1 MILERLL
8 KVNGLNKGQISKL
21 LNTSQPTTLLLL
33 KQPERLRISQVV
45 SIAEAC
51 KEDPRNVI
59 DLILGE
65 KKLIVDKA
73 DGNVI
78 AN

>member
-1 MILERLL
+1 MILEKLL

-21 LNTSQPTTLLLL
+21 FNTSQPTTLLLL
-33 KQPERLRISQVV
+33 QQPERLRISQVV

-51 KEDPRNVI
+51 KEDPRDVI
-59 DLILGE
+59 DLILGD
-65 KKLIVDKA
+65 KKLVVDKT
-73 DGNVI
+73 DGVII